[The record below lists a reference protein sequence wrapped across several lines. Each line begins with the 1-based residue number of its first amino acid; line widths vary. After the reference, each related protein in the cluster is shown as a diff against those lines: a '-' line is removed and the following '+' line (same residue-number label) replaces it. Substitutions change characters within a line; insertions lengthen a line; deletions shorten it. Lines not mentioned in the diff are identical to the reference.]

1 MTANK
6 VGLDQSSEPIR
17 AVVVTDAS
25 AEEQSSSHTDDAGQ
39 AAAADDDDK
48 VEASFQNENEWEDSF
63 LDFAQSKHPV
73 TGKFVMTMERLLWLQ
88 RQEAAYAH
96 RQHALSDDRL
106 RKLQSL
112 GFFAKDKSLSPSSPV
127 MTTKTA
133 SLAGATPVLST
144 TAPSIHHASTSKKV
158 TDDMKKVTDDMKS
171 GHNATVQSMKRVRS
185 ESDADGQARPSKA
198 ACLAL
203 DTSEKDAGKPLN
215 VSNDF
220 TSVMAKSA
228 TTLVLTPEIQRLI
241 KLQQLVTSFAASARP
256 GDKAYVGIGLTNLE
270 RHFVRDELK
279 KYGSDFCV
287 NLKGNLVEIAL
298 NASLNEG
305 PGLVTCPTQSDSSSH
320 TLSRTG
326 NGAQIWVVNSQ
337 YKKRFH
343 KYQSMPKPS
352 SIGAMP
358 SVERNGQKRP
368 MCISY
373 HVRGQCSA
381 SCKRSYDHKLH
392 SLEEDEQL
400 ASWCAQA
407 FTFKHVVMAPVRS
420 STQPVKDFATLLDEL
435 AAKSAGEHSEK
446 ESCS

>member
-17 AVVVTDAS
+17 AVVTDAS
-25 AEEQSSSHTDDAGQ
+25 PEEQSSSPTYDAGQ
-39 AAAADDDDK
+39 TDK

-73 TGKFVMTMERLLWLQ
+73 TGKYVMTMERLLWLQ
-88 RQEAAYAH
+88 KQEAAYAH

-112 GFFAKDKSLSPSSPV
+112 GFFANDKTLSPSSTV
-127 MTTKTA
+127 TTTKTA
-133 SLAGATPVLST
+133 SSAGVTPQNPVLST

-158 TDDMKKVTDDMKS
+158 TDDMKS
-171 GHNATVQSMKRVRS
+171 GHDANVQSMKRVRS
-185 ESDADGQARPSKA
+185 ESDADSQARPSKA

-228 TTLVLTPEIQRLI
+228 TPLVLTPEIQRLI

-256 GDKAYVGIGLTNLE
+256 GDKASVGIGLTNLE

-287 NLKGNLVEIAL
+287 NLKGYLVEIAL

-305 PGLVTCPTQSDSSSH
+305 PGLVTCPKQSDSSSR
-320 TLSRTG
+320 TLSRTS
-326 NGAQIWVVNSQ
+326 NGAQIWVVNNQ

-381 SCKRSYDHKLH
+381 SCKRSYDHCLH
-392 SLEEDEQL
+392 HLEEDEQL
-400 ASWCAQA
+400 ASWCVQA
-407 FTFKHVVMAPVRS
+407 FTFKHVVTAPIRS

-435 AAKSAGEHSEK
+435 TAKSAGEHSEK
-446 ESCS
+446 ETCS